1 MCAHKATIF
10 LNSKFK
16 IEVSSAGYKI
26 RYNLQVV
33 DVKRQIKSPILKRNF
48 YIINVRKHDN
58 FREILMNLICFSPI
72 TSANEKLF

>member
-1 MCAHKATIF
+1 MQDTK
-10 LNSKFK
+10 L
-16 IEVSSAGYKI
+16 

-72 TSANEKLF
+72 TSANENYFNIGEIFQTMGSQDKN

>member
-1 MCAHKATIF
+1 MQDTK
-10 LNSKFK
+10 L
-16 IEVSSAGYKI
+16 

-58 FREILMNLICFSPI
+58 FREILMNLP
-72 TSANEKLF
+72 